1 MVVWDMPPSSPGSRP
16 PEETGEV
23 RADVRTDVRSDVR
36 TDEQARKVR
45 EMFSAIAGRYD
56 RLNHL
61 LSFGIDRRWRTEAVR
76 EALAYGPRRI
86 LDVATGTAD
95 LALALKAH
103 APQVE
108 VIGLDF
114 AEPMLEL
121 ARHKA
126 SRRQLD
132 VRFIQGD
139 ALALPFDDASFDAVT
154 VAYGLRNF
162 ADRAR
167 GLREMHRVLRPGG
180 RLVVLEFPPP
190 PQGLFGRVFRT
201 YLLSVIPAVAGRLSG
216 QGDAYRYLGQSVLD
230 FPAPQTLAAMMREV
244 GFCRVGVRLQTFGIS
259 ALHRGD
265 KC

>member
-1 MVVWDMPPSSPGSRP
+1 MRAQGVIALTMPPSPA
-16 PEETGEV
+16 GE
-23 RADVRTDVRSDVR
+23 AK
-36 TDEQARKVR
+36 ARKVR

-61 LSFGIDRRWRTEAVR
+61 LSLGIDRRWRAEAVR
-76 EALAYGPRRI
+76 EALAHGPQRI

-95 LALALKAH
+95 LALALKAR

-108 VIGLDF
+108 VTGLDF

-126 SRRQLD
+126 ARRQLD

-162 ADRAR
+162 ADRER

-190 PQGLFGRVFRT
+190 PQGLFGRLFRI
-201 YLLSVIPAVAGRLSG
+201 YLLSVIPTVAGRLAG
-216 QGDAYRYLGQSVLD
+216 KREAYRYLGQSVLD
-230 FPAPQTLAAMMREV
+230 FPAPEALAAMMRKS
-244 GFCRVGVRLQTFGIS
+244 GFCRVGARLQSFGIS
-259 ALHRGD
+259 ALHRGE